1 MNCFR
6 LLEPDGGCPRKWQFG
21 GELTVLNGSCP
32 RKGLFGGELTVLN
45 GSCPRKGRFGGE
57 AKGGLRSA
65 LEQFLFADCGY
76 EFLEVERLEVG
87 YVLEIT

>member
-21 GELTVLNGSCP
+21 GELAVLNG
-32 RKGLFGGELTVLN
+32 G
-45 GSCPRKGRFGGE
+45 CPRKGRFGGE
-57 AKGGLRSA
+57 AKGELRSA